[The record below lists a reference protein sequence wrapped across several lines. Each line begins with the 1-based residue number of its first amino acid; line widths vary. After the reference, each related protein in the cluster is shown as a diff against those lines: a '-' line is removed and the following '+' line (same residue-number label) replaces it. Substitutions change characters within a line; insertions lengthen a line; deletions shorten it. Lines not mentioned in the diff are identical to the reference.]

1 MSRPPLKRFEDALPQ
16 YDIVV
21 DYISEG
27 DVANLLRGYVS
38 AEGKRIPFK
47 GVAYGRFGGQN
58 VSPSLSPSA
67 KKVAA
72 EVFGDVERFEEDL
85 QLRLVRGD
93 FSVKPGK
100 EKHSH
105 EHPQPPPGAATG

>member
-1 MSRPPLKRFEDALPQ
+1 MALPA

-21 DYISEG
+21 DYVSEG
-27 DVANLLRGYVS
+27 DVANLLRGYILV
-38 AEGKRIPFK
+38 KNQKIRFK

-58 VSPSLSPSA
+58 VSPTLSPAA
-67 KKVAA
+67 KRRTK
-72 EVFGDVERFEEDL
+72 EVFGSVEEFEEDL

-93 FSVKPGK
+93 FSVKPGS

-105 EHPQPPPGAATG
+105 EHP

>member
-1 MSRPPLKRFEDALPQ
+1 MATPDYE
-16 YDIVV
+16 IVV

-27 DVANLLRGYVS
+27 DVANLLRGYIAV
-38 AEGKRIPFK
+38 KNRRIRFK

-58 VSPSLSPSA
+58 VSPNLSASA
-67 KKVAA
+67 KKRIK
-72 EVFGDVERFEEDL
+72 EIFGNVEEFEEDL

-93 FSVKPGK
+93 FVTKPGT

-105 EHPQPPPGAATG
+105 EHL

>member
-1 MSRPPLKRFEDALPQ
+1 MSSLTYE
-16 YDIVV
+16 IVV

-27 DVANLLRGYVS
+27 DVTNLLRGYIGV
-38 AEGKRIPFK
+38 GDQKVRFT

-67 KKVAA
+67 RKKLGAI
-72 EVFGDVERFEEDL
+72 FGDLAAFEEDL
-85 QLRLVRGD
+85 QMRLVRGD
-93 FSVKPGK
+93 FTLKPGA

-105 EHPQPPPGAATG
+105 THPGSTRDDAPAQHGEE